1 MRKTAIL
8 LISLFLGS
16 LVCAQEFVT
25 YKEAKALLYS
35 ISKELAE

>member
-16 LVCAQEFVT
+16 LACAQEFVT
-25 YKEAKALLYS
+25 YKEAKDP
-35 ISKELAE
+35 IKV